1 MSSTVVRR
9 DFLLCFQ
16 VYSFNLKI
24 AYKKCL
30 LSVYWKLSEKM
41 LKRDDE
47 LFSLGFCINLLSN
60 MHNNYQENVFTNVW
74 NSFLSV
80 TYGKKASLE

>member
-1 MSSTVVRR
+1 
-9 DFLLCFQ
+9 
-16 VYSFNLKI
+16 
-24 AYKKCL
+24 
-30 LSVYWKLSEKM
+30 M

-74 NSFLSV
+74 NSFLNV
-80 TYGKKASLE
+80 TYGKKASLEQLAVEPFETKNKAKTNESKTYENQ